1 MTTMGLSKVITGCQK
16 LQAVLVLLI
25 FRRFSEIRLIMKSKG
40 LNQFMSFTQ
49 LLGFYEL
56 NGDSQ
61 WFSCFFLQFIKRLNA

>member
-16 LQAVLVLLI
+16 LQAVQVSAVI

-61 WFSCFFLQFIKRLNA
+61 WFLCFFYNLSNV